1 MTHSLPRRSSVSIW
15 LQAIRAFSF
24 TASMIPIFVGA
35 MLALSYQGIK
45 SWELFPFVILCSL
58 LMHAGTNLV
67 SDYYDY
73 EKGVDSENALGGSGV
88 LVEKLLEP
96 KKVLRVGIACFALC
110 FLIGLVFVQIRG
122 INMLYLGVIGI
133 LGGYFYSG
141 GISYKFL
148 ALGDIIVFWLMGP
161 LMVIGSYFVITG
173 IFSNDVA
180 LVSLPIGFLV
190 TAILHANN
198 LRDIKYDSEANV
210 RTVANIIGLDGS
222 KLQYYFLVLSAYISV
237 IIMVFMDILPIWAL
251 LVVLSLPPAVKN
263 MKTISKAQLEYTNEI
278 SMIDIQTAQ
287 LHFLFGL
294 LLIIGLLVAFIL
306 S

>member
-1 MTHSLPRRSSVSIW
+1 MTQTLQNRSSFSIW

-24 TASMIPIFVGA
+24 TASMVPIFVGA
-35 MLALSYQGIK
+35 MLALSYEGAK
-45 SWELFPFVILCSL
+45 RWELFPLVILCSL

-73 EKGVDSENALGGSGV
+73 KKGVDSPDALGGSGV
-88 LVEKLLEP
+88 LVGKLIEP
-96 KKVLRVGIACFALC
+96 KKILFSGITCFAVC
-110 FLIGLVFVQIRG
+110 FLLGLVFVQIRG
-122 INMLYLGVIGI
+122 VNMLYLGVIGI

-173 IFSNDVA
+173 EFSTNVA
-180 LVSLPIGFLV
+180 LVSMPIGFLV

-198 LRDIKYDSEANV
+198 LRDIRHDSAANV
-210 RTVANIIGLDGS
+210 RTVANIIGLDGA
-222 KLQYYFLVLSAYISV
+222 KIQYYFLVGAAYISV
-237 IIMVFMDILPIWAL
+237 IAMIVIHILPIWT
-251 LVVLSLPPAVKN
+251 LVVLLSLPPAIKN
-263 MKTISKAQLEYTNEI
+263 IKTVSKANLDQTAEI

-287 LHFLFGL
+287 HHFLFGL
-294 LLIIGLLVAFIL
+294 LLIVGLLLAVFIK
-306 S
+306 